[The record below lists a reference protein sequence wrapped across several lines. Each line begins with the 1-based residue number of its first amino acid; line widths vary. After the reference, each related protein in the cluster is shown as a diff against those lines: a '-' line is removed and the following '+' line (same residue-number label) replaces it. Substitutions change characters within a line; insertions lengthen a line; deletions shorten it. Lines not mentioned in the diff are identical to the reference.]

1 MNRVVVITGASEGIG
16 AELAKR
22 LGAQGDLLVLAARRE
37 QELRQVA
44 SEIGANAFPVV
55 TDVTLRAQVQA
66 LRDRAIAR
74 MGHID
79 VWVNNAGRGI
89 SIPVMDLTDED
100 VDDIFTVN
108 LKSALYGMQTI
119 VPYFQ
124 TRKQGHLINISSVL
138 SRVPSVTYRS
148 IYSASKAALNTLTA
162 NLRMDLSEE
171 FPNIHVT
178 LVMPGAVTTRFA
190 QNARG
195 DKKPSVSPARMNAQT
210 VQEAVAPIVRLIE
223 NPVPEIYTNPAA
235 AEFVL
240 RYFENVAAFEE
251 QVRNARR

>member
-22 LGAQGDLLVLAARRE
+22 LGAQSDFVVLAARRA
-37 QELRQVA
+37 QELNQVT
-44 SEIGANAFPVV
+44 SEIGPGAFAVV
-55 TDVTLRAQVQA
+55 TDVTQRAQIEA
-66 LRDRAIAR
+66 LRDEAIAR
-74 MGHID
+74 FGHID

-89 SIPVMDLTDED
+89 STQVMDLTDED

-108 LKSALYGMQTI
+108 LKSALYGMQAI

-124 TRKQGHLINISSVL
+124 KRGQGHVINISSVL

-162 NLRMDLSEE
+162 NLRMDLRAEY
-171 FPNIHVT
+171 PDIHVT

-195 DKKPSVSPARMNAQT
+195 TKLPSVSPARLAPQT
-210 VQEAVAPIVRLIE
+210 VQEAVDPIVRVIE
-223 NPVPEIYTNPAA
+223 KPEPEIYTNPAA
-235 AEFVL
+235 AEFVR
-240 RYFENVAAFEE
+240 RYFENVGAFEE
-251 QVRNARR
+251 QIVKR